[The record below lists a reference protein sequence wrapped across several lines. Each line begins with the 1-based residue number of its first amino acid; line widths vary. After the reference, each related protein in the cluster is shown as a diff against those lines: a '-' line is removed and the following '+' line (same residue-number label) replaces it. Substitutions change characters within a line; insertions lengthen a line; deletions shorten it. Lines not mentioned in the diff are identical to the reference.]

1 MEYKIDASVKNLKS
15 ANIQRCATKSKLKVD
30 FSSDDKITLYG
41 TTNRILKFVKSLRK
55 NVWIA
60 AIVYFG
66 DDIFESVGS
75 TTEDLLQ
82 SINIFDKNDKII
94 MTIRK
99 SDID

>member
-30 FSSDDKITLYG
+30 FSDDKIALYG

-60 AIVYFG
+60 AIIYFD
-66 DDIFESVGS
+66 DDIFTSAGS
-75 TTEDLLQ
+75 ATEDLIQ

-99 SDID
+99 CDID